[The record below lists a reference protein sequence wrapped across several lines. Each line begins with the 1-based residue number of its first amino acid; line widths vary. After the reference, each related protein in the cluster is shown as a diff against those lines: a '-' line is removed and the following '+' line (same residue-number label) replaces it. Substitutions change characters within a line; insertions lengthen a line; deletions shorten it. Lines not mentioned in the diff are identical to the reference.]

1 MKYLVRVIEHISS
14 YTVVDA
20 DTVKDAESKA
30 VGRVM
35 SEDDSV
41 MYGEYNFECECLP
54 VD

>member
-20 DTVKDAESKA
+20 DTVKAAESKA
-30 VGRVM
+30 IGRVM
-35 SEDDSV
+35 TEDDSV
-41 MYGEYNFECECLP
+41 MHGEYNFECECLP